1 MELTLIQ
8 ASRAAG
14 VFNSLGNQVLPGRVA
29 KVIYDN
35 RKMLMHHVEF
45 LAEEEQ
51 KLIRLYNAESENGMA
66 YHVADDEEK
75 NKEFITKISDL
86 QQIKIDIAPV
96 LINEDM
102 LLSVA
107 HLTPND
113 IGFIDYIFE
122 IPEERSEEE

>member
-51 KLIRLYNAESENGMA
+51 KLIRLYNAESKNGMA

-102 LLSVA
+102 LLSSA

-122 IPEERSEEE
+122 VPEEGSEEG